1 MNHILRPFACLLLA
15 GSAAPALAA
24 VSTAVDPAEIA
35 AAKTILKDSVG
46 FDTVKGRGKVPAY
59 AAYLKDVLVKGG
71 FPASDITITP
81 VGETANLH
89 LVWKGSGPNNS
100 SAAPIAIAA
109 HMDVVEADPKDWTR
123 DPFVAVEENGYV
135 FGRGVLDNK
144 FDLSMVTEALI
155 TLKARGFK
163 PGRDIHVFFS
173 GDEETEGAT
182 AAIQAKQAKAAGVA
196 YLLNT
201 DAGGGGLDKDG
212 KPVAYTISASEKTYA
227 DYQVTVTDPGGHSS
241 RPTATNAIA
250 ILAEATDKIAAYK
263 FPAQIDE
270 VTRASMKAFGALST
284 DASAKAML
292 AYAANPRDEAAIATL
307 RADPGTVGQIGT
319 TCVPTM
325 ITGGH
330 APNALPQ
337 KAVLTVNCRIFPG
350 VSIESVRAD
359 LERVAADPRAKVT
372 IVQEWT
378 STPAS
383 PLRPDVMA
391 AVGKAVSTAHPGIP
405 VVPVME
411 AGATDGVYYRA
422 LGIPAYGVA
431 GVFVKDNDVFAHG
444 LNERAPVAAIGPALQ
459 HWQVLITELAK

>member
-1 MNHILRPFACLLLA
+1 MNHILRPFAILLLA
-15 GSAAPALAA
+15 GSALPALAA
-24 VSTAVDPAEIA
+24 VPTTVDAAEIA

-46 FDTVKGRGKVPAY
+46 YDTVKGRGKVPAY
-59 AAYLKDVLVKGG
+59 AEYLKQVFVKGG
-71 FPASDITITP
+71 FAPGDITITP
-81 VGETANLH
+81 VGEMANFH
-89 LVWKGSGPNNS
+89 LVWKGTGKG
-100 SAAPIAIAA
+100 APIAIAA

-123 DPFVAVEENGYV
+123 SPFVAVEENGYV

-173 GDEETEGAT
+173 GDEETDGVT
-182 AAIQAKQAKAAGVA
+182 AELQAKEAKAAGVA

-201 DAGGGGLDKDG
+201 DAGGGGLTKEG
-212 KPVAYTISASEKTYA
+212 KPIAYTISASEKTYA
-227 DYQVTVTDPGGHSS
+227 DYRVTVTDPGGHSS

-263 FPAQIDE
+263 FPAQIDD
-270 VTRASMKAFGALST
+270 VTRASMKAFGALGSDPT
-284 DASAKAML
+284 AKAML
-292 AYAANPRDEAAIATL
+292 AFAANPKDEAAIATL
-307 RADPGTVGQIGT
+307 RADPGSVGQIGT

-350 VSIESVRAD
+350 VSIESVRAE
-359 LERVAADPRAKVT
+359 LARVVADPRATVT
-372 IVQEWT
+372 TVQEWT

-391 AVGKAVSTAHPGIP
+391 AVGKAVESNRPGVP

-411 AGATDGVYYRA
+411 AGATDGVFYRA
-422 LGIPAYGVA
+422 LGIPAYGVG
-431 GVFVKDNDVFAHG
+431 GVFIKDEDVLAHG
-444 LNERAPVAAIGPALQ
+444 LNERVPVAAIGPSLQ

>member
-1 MNHILRPFACLLLA
+1 MKHILRPFAALLLL
-15 GSAAPALAA
+15 GSAVPALAA
-24 VSTAVDPAEIA
+24 VSTAVDPAGIA
-35 AAKTILKDSVG
+35 AAKTILKESVG

-59 AAYLKDVLVKGG
+59 AEYLKQVFIKGG
-71 FPASDITITP
+71 FSASDITITP
-81 VGETANLH
+81 VGETANFH
-89 LVWKGSGPNNS
+89 LVWKGSGKGD
-100 SAAPIAIAA
+100 PIAIAA

-155 TLKARGFK
+155 ALKARGFK

-173 GDEETEGAT
+173 GDEETDGVT
-182 AAIQAKQAKAAGVA
+182 AALQAKEAKAAGVA
-196 YLLNT
+196 FLLNT

-212 KPVAYTISASEKTYA
+212 KPIAYTISASEKTYA

-250 ILAEATDKIAAYK
+250 ILAAATDRINAYK
-263 FPAQIDE
+263 FPAQIDD
-270 VTRASMKAFGALST
+270 VTRASLKAFGALGS
-284 DASAKAML
+284 DASSKAML
-292 AYAANPRDEAAIATL
+292 AFAANPKDEAAIATL
-307 RADPGTVGQIGT
+307 RADPGSAGQIGT

-325 ITGGH
+325 VTGGH

-350 VSIESVRAD
+350 VSIESVRAE
-359 LERVAADPRAKVT
+359 LERVVADPRAKVT
-372 IVQEWT
+372 TGQEWT

-391 AVGKAVSTAHPGIP
+391 AVSKAATSTRPGVS

-411 AGATDGVYYRA
+411 SGATDGVYYRA
-422 LGIPAYGVA
+422 LGIPAYGV
-431 GVFVKDNDVFAHG
+431 GGIFIKDEDVLAHG
-444 LNERAPVAAIGPALQ
+444 LNERVPVAAIGPSLQ